1 METVVKVLIVDDQ
14 PVIRGSLRL
23 RLTPLGCAVEEAEN
37 AAQGLELFERLR
49 PRLVTLD
56 VIMPTIGGYTSLDL
70 MHDIRRI
77 DPETNVVVIS
87 SKLDDREA
95 FLNAGAIE
103 FVAKPFDNFRSLA
116 RKLEPL
122 IQSLSLA
129 Q

>member
-1 METVVKVLIVDDQ
+1 
-14 PVIRGSLRL
+14 
-23 RLTPLGCAVEEAEN
+23 
-37 AAQGLELFERLR
+37 
-49 PRLVTLD
+49 
-56 VIMPTIGGYTSLDL
+56 MPTVGGYTSLDL